1 MNILGFDT
9 VSSSFSIALK
19 SDNLLIETNKENIK
33 NHNSELLPILDAFLK
48 ENKLT
53 LDNIDCIVLGIGPGS
68 FTSIRIAFATIK
80 SICYA
85 KDIKIIGIS
94 SLDSLYQNI
103 KSFNGIKLALI
114 EARKGSVYANIY
126 KEDKKIK
133 ENADLTYNETID
145 IINSISNISN
155 KSNKKK
161 DIITLCGDGF
171 SKNKDFFINNL
182 KDYKINDLDNSFN
195 IIKASNSIMLSES
208 RYKAQDFD
216 DIFSLVPLYL
226 RKSEAENKK
235 NNSKNE
241 FL

>member
-19 SDNLLIETNKENIK
+19 LDDSIIEINKENIK
-33 NHNSELLPILDAFLK
+33 NHNSELLPILDIFLK

-85 KDIKIIGIS
+85 KNIKIIGIS

-103 KSFNGIKLALI
+103 KSFNGVKLALI

-133 ENADLTYNETID
+133 ENLDLTYNETIN
-145 IINSISNISN
+145 IINSITNE
-155 KSNKKK
+155 K

-171 SKNKDFFINNL
+171 SKNKDFFIDNL
-182 KDYKINDLDNSFN
+182 KNYKINNLDNSFN
-195 IIKASNSIMLSES
+195 IIKASNSIMLSEK
-208 RYKAQDFD
+208 RYKTQDFD

-235 NNSKNE
+235 TNSKNE

>member
-19 SDNLLIETNKENIK
+19 LDDSIIEINKENIK
-33 NHNSELLPILDAFLK
+33 NHNSELLPILDNFLK

-85 KDIKIIGIS
+85 KDIKIIGVS

-103 KSFNGIKLALI
+103 KSFNGVKLALI

-133 ENADLTYNETID
+133 ENLDLTYNETIN
-145 IINSISNISN
+145 IINSIANE
-155 KSNKKK
+155 K

-171 SKNKDFFINNL
+171 SKNKDFFIDNL
-182 KDYKINDLDNSFN
+182 KNYKINNLDNSFN
-195 IIKASNSIMLSES
+195 IIKASNSIMLSEK

-235 NNSKNE
+235 TNSKNE